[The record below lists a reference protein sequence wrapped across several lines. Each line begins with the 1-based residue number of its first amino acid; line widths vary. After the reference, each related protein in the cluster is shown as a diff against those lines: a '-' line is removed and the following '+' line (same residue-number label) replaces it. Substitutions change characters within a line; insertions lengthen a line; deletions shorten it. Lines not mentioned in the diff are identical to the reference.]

1 MRIITCLICSTGP
14 VSLSYLTRT
23 AVFGALFAF
32 SNAVLLYAQSSGAA
46 NLHSGKAIYEAGC
59 AGCHGYDGKGAP
71 QSTIGFQKPDTFPDF
86 TQCDQTTPEDNL
98 VWHSM
103 IRYGGPSRGFSQIMP
118 SFSESL
124 SSDQLKAVVHYLR
137 GFCKDPGWPR
147 GELNL
152 PLALVTEKA
161 FPENETVIT
170 GSANVKGAPG
180 TSYHVIHEQRFGKRN
195 QIEVD
200 VPVEFARPQ
209 RGLWYG
215 GYGDVTLGLKRVLF
229 TKLNQ
234 NPEQDQTQSSGSIFS
249 VQGSVILPTGNRV
262 HGLGSGV
269 TTFETFAA
277 FGQLLPH
284 YFFVQAQAGADLPTN
299 TDKAPQSLFARTV
312 IGKGFAENGGLGR
325 LWSPMVEFVANRD
338 LMRGATTDWDVVP
351 EFQVTLSKRQHVRFN
366 AGVSIPATNTAGRN
380 PQLLFYVLW
389 DWQDGKLTAGW

>member
-1 MRIITCLICSTGP
+1 MRSLTKIIFLAALAALPG
-14 VSLSYLTRT
+14 
-23 AVFGALFAF
+23 AVR
-32 SNAVLLYAQSSGAA
+32 LYAQSSGAA
-46 NLHSGKAIYEAGC
+46 NLHTGKAIYEAGC

-98 VWHSM
+98 TWHSM
-103 IRYGGPSRGFSQIMP
+103 IRYGGASRGFSQIMP

-124 SSDQLKAVVHYLR
+124 DRDQVKAVIRYLR
-137 GFCKDPGWPR
+137 GFCGDPGWPR

-152 PLALVTEKA
+152 PLALMTEKA
-161 FPENETVIT
+161 FPENETVVT
-170 GSANVKGAPG
+170 GGVNAGGQPG
-180 TSYHVIHEQRFGKRN
+180 SSYHVIHEQRFGARN

-200 VPVEFARPQ
+200 VPIEFNRPQ

-215 GYGDVTLGLKRVLF
+215 GFGDVTLGLKRVLLA
-229 TKLNQ
+229 KLNQ
-234 NPEQDQTQSSGSIFS
+234 NQNSGSIFS
-249 VQGSVILPTGNRV
+249 VQGSVLLPTGSRM

-277 FGQLLPH
+277 FGQLFPH
-284 YFFVQAQAGADLPTN
+284 YFFVQAQAGADLPTR
-299 TDKAPQSLFARTV
+299 TDKAPQSLFVRTA
-312 IGKGFAENGGLGR
+312 IGKGFAQTGGLGR

-338 LMRGATTDWDVVP
+338 LLRGATTDWDIVP

-389 DWQDGKLTAGW
+389 DWQDGRLTAGW

>member
-1 MRIITCLICSTGP
+1 LRHLVKITLAFCFA
-14 VSLSYLTRT
+14 LS
-23 AVFGALFAF
+23 G
-32 SNAVLLYAQSSGAA
+32 AVLLHAQSSGAA
-46 NLHSGKAIYEAGC
+46 NLHTGKAIYEAGC

-98 VWHSM
+98 TWHSM

-124 SSDQLKAVVHYLR
+124 NTDQVKTVIRYLR
-137 GFCKDPGWPR
+137 GFCKSPGWPR

-152 PLALVTEKA
+152 PLALMTEKA

-170 GSANVKGAPG
+170 GGINARGEPG
-180 TSYHVIHEQRFGKRN
+180 SSYHVIHEQRFGARN

-200 VPVEFARPQ
+200 FPVEFNRPQ
-209 RGLWYG
+209 QGLWYG
-215 GYGDVTLGLKRVLF
+215 GFGDVTLGLKRVLLA
-229 TKLNQ
+229 KLNQ
-234 NPEQDQTQSSGSIFS
+234 NQSQNTGSILS
-249 VQGSVILPTGNRV
+249 VQGSVLLPTGNRV

-277 FGQLLPH
+277 FGHLLPH
-284 YFFVQAQAGADLPTN
+284 YVFVQAQAGADLPTN
-299 TDKAPQSLFARTV
+299 TDKAPQSLFARTA
-312 IGKGFAENGGLGR
+312 IGKGFAQNGGLGR

-338 LMRGATTDWDVVP
+338 LLRGATTDWDVVP

-380 PQLLFYVLW
+380 PQLLFYILW
-389 DWQDGKLTAGW
+389 DWQDGRLTAGW

>member
-1 MRIITCLICSTGP
+1 MPQPVICRAGQLSFGYLRRIALLGLWFL
-14 VSLSYLTRT
+14 LSG
-23 AVFGALFAF
+23 AVQ
-32 SNAVLLYAQSSGAA
+32 VYAQSSGAA
-46 NLHSGKAIYEAGC
+46 NLHTGKEIYEAGC

-71 QSTIGFQKPDTFPDF
+71 QSTIGFQKPSTFPDF
-86 TQCDQTTPEDNL
+86 TQCSQTTPEDNL
-98 VWHSM
+98 TWHSM
-103 IRYGGPSRGFSQIMP
+103 IRNGGPSRGFSQIMP

-124 SSDQLKAVVHYLR
+124 TSDQVKAVIQYLR

-152 PLALVTEKA
+152 PLALLTEKA
-161 FPENETVIT
+161 YPENEVVIT
-170 GSANVKGAPG
+170 GSVNVKGEPG
-180 TSYHVIHEQRFGKRN
+180 TSYHVIHEQRFGDRN

-200 VPVEFARPQ
+200 VPIEFTRPQ

-215 GYGDVTLGLKRVLF
+215 GYGDVTLGLKRVLMA
-229 TKLNQ
+229 KLKQNQ
-234 NPEQDQTQSSGSIFS
+234 NPSPNLNQSTGSIFS
-249 VQGSVILPTGNRV
+249 LQGSVILPTGNRE

-277 FGQLLPH
+277 FGQLFPH
-284 YFFVQAQAGADLPTN
+284 YFFVQAQAGADLPSN
-299 TDKAPQSLFARTV
+299 TDKAPQSIFARTA
-312 IGKGFAENGGLGR
+312 IGKGFAQNGGLGR

-338 LMRGATTDWDVVP
+338 LMRGAVTDWDVVP

>member
-1 MRIITCLICSTGP
+1 MSG
-14 VSLSYLTRT
+14 
-23 AVFGALFAF
+23 AVPLH
-32 SNAVLLYAQSSGAA
+32 AQSSGAA
-46 NLHSGKAIYEAGC
+46 NLHTGKVIYEAGC
-59 AGCHGYDGKGAP
+59 AGCHGYDGRGAP
-71 QSTIGFQKPDTFPDF
+71 QSTIGFQKPNTFPDF
-86 TQCDQTTPEDNL
+86 TQCNQTTPEDNL

-103 IRYGGPSRGFSQIMP
+103 IRDGGPSRGFSQIMP

-124 SSDQLKAVVHYLR
+124 TYDQLKAVTQYLR

-152 PLALVTEKA
+152 PLALITEKA
-161 FPENETVIT
+161 YPENEEVIT

-180 TSYHVIHEQRFGKRN
+180 TSYHVIHEQRFGERN

-200 VPVEFARPQ
+200 VPVEFTRPQ
-209 RGLWYG
+209 RGLSYG
-215 GYGDVTLGLKRVLF
+215 GYGDVTLGLKRVLLA
-229 TKLNQ
+229 KLNQ
-234 NPEQDQTQSSGSIFS
+234 KPNQDQNQSSGSIFS
-249 VQGSVILPTGNRV
+249 LQGSIILPTGNRV

-284 YFFVQAQAGADLPTN
+284 YIFVQAQAGADLPTN
-299 TDKAPQSLFARTV
+299 TNKAAQSIFARTA
-312 IGKGFAENGGLGR
+312 IGKGFAQNGGLGR

-338 LMRGATTDWDVVP
+338 LMRGAVTDWDVVP

-380 PQLLFYVLW
+380 PQLLLYILW